1 MITFQE
7 SAMISAPVEKV
18 FAYIAD
24 PDQIP
29 NWRKD
34 VPGISQLS
42 GATGVGTTF
51 CEEVN
56 FMGKKQLLMKV
67 TEYSPNKKLVIEAQS
82 GMPLLP
88 TQSFSFS
95 SQGDNTQI
103 DLTVTMKV
111 SGIFRLMQPL
121 LPKQLK
127 KIWRGYFKA
136 LNENLKTN

>member
-67 TEYSPNKKLVIEAQS
+67 TEYSPNKKLVIEAQC
-82 GMPLLP
+82 PC
-88 TQSFSFS
+88 
-95 SQGDNTQI
+95 
-103 DLTVTMKV
+103 
-111 SGIFRLMQPL
+111 FRPNPFHFQVRGTT
-121 LPKQLK
+121 PKS
-127 KIWRGYFKA
+127 I
-136 LNENLKTN
+136 